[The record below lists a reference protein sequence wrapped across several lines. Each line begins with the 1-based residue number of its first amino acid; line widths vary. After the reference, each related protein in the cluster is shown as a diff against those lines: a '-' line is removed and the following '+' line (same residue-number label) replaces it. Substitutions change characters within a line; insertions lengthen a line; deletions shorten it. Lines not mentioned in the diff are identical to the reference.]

1 MHCLVRGVRWLI
13 EDRVK
18 ELGSRNKE
26 EPRKMK
32 DSGVEWIGEIPEEWE
47 TCKVKNVYSNPK
59 EIVGN
64 RVDLF
69 ERLALTLK
77 GVLKRP
83 KEDAEGLQ
91 PERFEGYQI
100 LRENQLVFKL
110 IDLENVRTSRVGLS
124 PYTGLVSPAYIVLDN
139 SMTSKFGYY
148 FFLSMWHREIFNQ
161 LGGDGVRSSIGPK
174 DLLNLPYLLIDNEEQ
189 QAIANYLDSKVSQ
202 IDDIIEKTKQSI
214 EDYKKYKQ
222 SLITE
227 TVTKGL
233 NPDVEMKDSGI
244 EWVGEVPEHWETVI
258 LNRLYSQ
265 IKERNKGLV
274 EDNLLSLSYGK
285 IVQRDINSNEGLLP
299 ESFEGYNIIG
309 DGNIVLRLTDLQ
321 NDHTSLRVGLCTQT
335 GIITSAYISL
345 KGKGKRVDEYM
356 YYYLHSFDIYKGF
369 YGMGAGVRQS
379 LTFDGIKNLKLLS
392 PPIEEQQQ
400 IADYL
405 DRKCLQID
413 KIIEQKKTLI
423 NELES
428 YKKSLIYECVTG
440 KRYVG

>member
-1 MHCLVRGVRWLI
+1 MI

-32 DSGVEWIGEIPEEWE
+32 DSGVEWIGKIPEEWE

-59 EIVGN
+59 EIVVN

-189 QAIANYLDSKVSQ
+189 QAIANYLDSKVSL

-244 EWVGEVPEHWETVI
+244 EWIGEVPKHWGVVKLKNVT
-258 LNRLYSQ
+258 RLRN
-265 IKERNKGLV
+265 ERNNGS
-274 EDNLLSLSYGK
+274 NLLDYVGLENIESQTGRMKLTDKEEKQSIESSSNLFYKGDVLFGKLRPYLAKCVVADFDGQCSTELLIIRSIEGFSQNIYLKYLMLSSK
-285 IVQRDINSNEGLLP
+285 FIDLINSSTYGTKMPRANWTFISDQHIPLP
-299 ESFEGYNIIG
+299 
-309 DGNIVLRLTDLQ
+309 
-321 NDHTSLRVGLCTQT
+321 
-335 GIITSAYISL
+335 AY
-345 KGKGKRVDEYM
+345 
-356 YYYLHSFDIYKGF
+356 
-369 YGMGAGVRQS
+369 
-379 LTFDGIKNLKLLS
+379 
-392 PPIEEQQQ
+392 EEQQQ
-400 IADYL
+400 IAEYL
-405 DRKCLQID
+405 DTKCSQID
-413 KIIEQKKTLI
+413 RIIDQKKTLI
-423 NELES
+423 NELET